1 VDILMEIKDLEELTS
16 EAKEAYQH
24 GEYRKAAQLYETAVS
39 GYRTQSKFLMAAE
52 MANNQSVA
60 LLQAGE
66 AQAALEAVSATD
78 EVFKEAGDYVKQAM
92 AVGNRAAALE
102 ALNRLEEAEAAYQ
115 FCADLLKAAG
125 ETDLRAHVMQS
136 LSAIQIRQGKQ
147 LEGITSMQAGL
158 LGLERPSLRQR
169 ILKKLLDIPYK
180 LFGR

>member
-1 VDILMEIKDLEELTS
+1 MEIKDLEELTS
-16 EAKEAYQH
+16 KAKEAYQH
-24 GEYRKAAQLYETAVS
+24 GEYRKAAQLYETAVN
-39 GYRTQSKFLMAAE
+39 GYRAQSKYLMAAE

-102 ALNRLEEAEAAYQ
+102 ALKRLEEAEAAYQ

-136 LSAIQIRQGKQ
+136 ISTIQIRHGKQ
-147 LEGITSMQAGL
+147 FEGITSMHAGL
-158 LGLERPSLRQR
+158 LGLESPSLRQR
-169 ILKKLLDIPYK
+169 ILKKLLDIPNK